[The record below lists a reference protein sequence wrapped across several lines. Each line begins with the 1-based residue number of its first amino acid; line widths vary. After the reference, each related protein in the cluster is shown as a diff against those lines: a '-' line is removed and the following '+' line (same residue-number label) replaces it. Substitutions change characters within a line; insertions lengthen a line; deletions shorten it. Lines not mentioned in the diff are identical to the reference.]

1 MENTNTFKVQSTSSN
16 LISLNVTPGHYATSS
31 SHINYYIDMT
41 SLKSRRSEA
50 HAAAKVLAARYAA
63 TTIID
68 TIVCLDGTNVIGA
81 YLADELLNTGILS
94 ANLHNTAYIIS
105 PEQHSGGQ
113 LIFRENYLSMI
124 KGKHVLVLLATA
136 TTGKTL
142 QTALECIEYYGGE
155 VVGVSSIFSAADEIH
170 GEQGICPD
178 WMTFICIKPYDFP
191 ILASSVT
198 LCRSNQVDSF
208 QYVGLSL
215 CVIPI

>member
-124 KGKHVLVLLATA
+124 KGKHVLVLAA
-136 TTGKTL
+136 SVTTGYTV
-142 QTALECIEYYGGE
+142 QGAVEAIRYYGGE
-155 VVGVSSIFSAADEIH
+155 PAGIAAIFATETECAGYPVRSIFDPNDLPDYRSYDAHNCPWCKEGKKIDALVNSFGYSSI
-170 GEQGICPD
+170 
-178 WMTFICIKPYDFP
+178 
-191 ILASSVT
+191 
-198 LCRSNQVDSF
+198 
-208 QYVGLSL
+208 
-215 CVIPI
+215 

>member
-50 HAAAKVLAARYAA
+50 HAAAKVLATRYAA

-124 KGKHVLVLLATA
+124 KGKHVLITACSVASRSGQKRAGLQQIRLPLGVFAYKQTNSVL
-136 TTGKTL
+136 
-142 QTALECIEYYGGE
+142 
-155 VVGVSSIFSAADEIH
+155 
-170 GEQGICPD
+170 
-178 WMTFICIKPYDFP
+178 
-191 ILASSVT
+191 
-198 LCRSNQVDSF
+198 
-208 QYVGLSL
+208 
-215 CVIPI
+215 

>member
-50 HAAAKVLAARYAA
+50 HAAAKVLATRYAA

-142 QTALECIEYYGGE
+142 QINT
-155 VVGVSSIFSAADEIH
+155 IFRTEDIPNYETHSAAD
-170 GEQGICPD
+170 CP
-178 WMTFICIKPYDFP
+178 
-191 ILASSVT
+191 
-198 LCRSNQVDSF
+198 LCKA
-208 QYVGLSL
+208 G
-215 CVIPI
+215 IPIKGIINSHGYSSL